1 MSPMADA
8 QRSDDHARVL
18 SDLSGGV
25 VGALLDESAT
35 ARDEDAF
42 ADAGR
47 RLREEGAPRSAA
59 PWRAGLTGGAGLG
72 ARVATILRH
81 LARDLLDQ
89 VTKDHRGEP
98 ELAAEPT
105 PANVHQIGDA
115 REVPALEQASD
126 GTWRPSGS
134 SLPSQEELD
143 AGARRRANVA
153 ARRSR
158 DPGLGPSDRLVLPPP
173 PRER

>member
-1 MSPMADA
+1 MADA
-8 QRSDDHARVL
+8 TRPDQVRVL
-18 SDLSGGV
+18 SDLSGRV
-25 VGALLDESAT
+25 VGALLDESAR

-47 RLREEGAPRSAA
+47 RLREEGPPQLAA
-59 PWRAGLTGGAGLG
+59 PWRTAATDDAGLG

-81 LARDLLDQ
+81 LTRDLLEQ
-89 VTKDHRGEP
+89 VTKDHGAEVTEP
-98 ELAAEPT
+98 AAEPA

-115 REVPALEQASD
+115 RDVPALEQSSD

-143 AGARRRANVA
+143 AGARRRANVPA
-153 ARRSR
+153 LRSR
-158 DPGLGPSDRLVLPPP
+158 YPELEPSGGLTLPPP
-173 PRER
+173 PRQR

>member
-1 MSPMADA
+1 MTDPT
-8 QRSDDHARVL
+8 RKDDHVRVL
-18 SDLSGGV
+18 SDLSGRV

-47 RLREEGAPRSAA
+47 RLREEGPPPLAA
-59 PWRAGLTGGAGLG
+59 PWRAALTGGAGLG
-72 ARVATILRH
+72 VRVATIVRH
-81 LARDLLDQ
+81 LTRDLLDQ
-89 VTKDHRGEP
+89 VTKDHHGDAAES
-98 ELAAEPT
+98 AAEPT
-105 PANVHQIGDA
+105 PANVRQIGDA

-134 SLPSQEELD
+134 SLPSQDELD
-143 AGARRRANVA
+143 AGARRRANVPA
-153 ARRSR
+153 LRSR
-158 DPGLGPSDRLVLPPP
+158 YPELEPSDRLVLPPP